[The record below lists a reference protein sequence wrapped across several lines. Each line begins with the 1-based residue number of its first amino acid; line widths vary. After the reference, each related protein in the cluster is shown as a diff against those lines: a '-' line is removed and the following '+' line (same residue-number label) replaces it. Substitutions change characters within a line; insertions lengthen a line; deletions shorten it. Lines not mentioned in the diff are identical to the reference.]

1 MGKEYKDE
9 KMDKGKGT
17 DLVISVR
24 NKLTNETITMDA
36 GEANEQFILTM
47 VKANADRVFMAK
59 SCSSKLLVD
68 HLLNVVQD
76 NKEEFMIALVIA
88 TTTGMINLKEMSKNI
103 KVLSIPIGE
112 DGTPNFPSFGNDD
125 KKKPTF
131 N

>member
-68 HLLNVVQD
+68 HLLN
-76 NKEEFMIALVIA
+76 E
-88 TTTGMINLKEMSKNI
+88 
-103 KVLSIPIGE
+103 IGRAHV
-112 DGTPNFPSFGNDD
+112 
-125 KKKPTF
+125 
-131 N
+131 